1 MSPEASLEPTR
12 IVKKVFRKKGFPKT
26 VNGFQPVTIFAN
38 SFILDVPLLNT
49 SLKSIVNR

>member
-1 MSPEASLEPTR
+1 MSPEAILEPSR
-12 IVKKVFRKKGFPKT
+12 IVKKDLSPKT